1 MEQTTTTILCGD
13 AREKLKEL
21 PDKSVQMCVTSPPY
35 FALRCYGGGQLEIG
49 IEQTPAEYIHNL
61 VDVFREV
68 KRVLK
73 DDGTLWLNI
82 GDSYCGSKTGS
93 EGNNKST
100 LEGGKSN
107 QREAGKRPNKKPWNG
122 IKQKDL
128 IGIPWMLAFALREDG
143 WYLRQDIIWDKSGN
157 CFPESVKDRCT
168 KSHEY
173 LFLLSKNPVYYYD
186 SDAIKEPVKEV
197 SIKRAQYGWHGKGDD
212 GNGNYAGLGQMD
224 KMERMVPL
232 NGRNKRDVW
241 HINTQSYGGEHFAT
255 FPEELVKPCILAGS
269 RTGDTVLDPF
279 NGAGT
284 TGVVCV
290 KLGRNYI
297 GTELNP
303 EYVALAEKRIEGTRI
318 ELEYGIKISGKKNDT
333 DDEHGGS
340 LFDEAE
346 FVAVS

>member
-1 MEQTTTTILCGD
+1 M
-13 AREKLKEL
+13 
-21 PDKSVQMCVTSPPY
+21 
-35 FALRCYGGGQLEIG
+35 
-49 IEQTPAEYIHNL
+49 
-61 VDVFREV
+61 
-68 KRVLK
+68 LK

-82 GDSYCGSKTGS
+82 GDTYAANRAYQVHNTKGAKEHTFTG
-93 EGNNKST
+93 GVRCT
-100 LEGGKSN
+100 D
-107 QREAGKRPNKKPWNG
+107 G
-122 IKQKDL
+122 IKPKDL
-128 IGIPWMLAFALREDG
+128 FGIPWTLAFALREDG

-173 LFLLSKNPVYYYD
+173 VFLLTKQPTYFYNA
-186 SDAIKEPVKEV
+186 DAIKEPVKEV

-212 GNGNYAGLGQMD
+212 GSGNYAGLGQLD
-224 KMERMVPL
+224 KMTRMVPL

-241 HINTQSYGGEHFAT
+241 HINTESFGGEHFAT
-255 FPEELVKPCILAGS
+255 FPEALVEPCILAGS
-269 RTGDTVLDPF
+269 REGDTVLDPF

-303 EYVALAEKRIEGTRI
+303 EYVKIAEKRIANTRL
-318 ELEYGIKISGKKNDT
+318 EQEYGIKASNKEENAEEIGI
-333 DDEHGGS
+333 S